1 MDIMELSKKVD
12 VIHNQ
17 LETLKEGQDD
27 MQIKMSELY
36 TAFTGNKLGQ
46 KGIIKRVE
54 TLENEYDALNKFK
67 TKMIGIGVGAAT
79 VWTIVLEII
88 MKKLGF

>member
-54 TLENEYDALNKFK
+54 TLENEYDELSKFK
-67 TKMIGIGVGAAT
+67 TKMIGIGIGTAT
-79 VWTIVLEII
+79 VWTIVLEFI

>member
-12 VIHNQ
+12 VIHGQ

-27 MQIKMSELY
+27 MHIKMSELY

-54 TLENEYDALNKFK
+54 ILESEYDALDRLK
-67 TKMIGIGVGAAT
+67 TKMVGIGIGAAT
-79 VWTIVLEII
+79 VWTIVLEFI

>member
-54 TLENEYDALNKFK
+54 TLENEYDALSKFK
-67 TKMIGIGVGAAT
+67 TKMIGIGIGAAT
-79 VWTIVLEII
+79 VWTIVLEFI

>member
-1 MDIMELSKKVD
+1 MDIMELAKKVD
-12 VIHNQ
+12 AIHNQ

-54 TLENEYDALNKFK
+54 TLENEYDALAKFK
-67 TKMIGIGVGAAT
+67 TKMVGIGIGAAT
-79 VWTIVLEII
+79 VWTIVLEFI